1 MPTFLKCFL
10 RGFSLIA
17 CNSSSKTKGSAFAEQ
32 AVTSL
37 SNYLPCLAYVPANAS
52 WNELVSSASLPSGGF
67 SVCKELLFCC
77 IVSWPGIAH
86 PVILRLTIIV
96 I

>member
-1 MPTFLKCFL
+1 M
-10 RGFSLIA
+10 IA

-67 SVCKELLFCC
+67 SVCKVLLFGC
-77 IVSWPGIAH
+77 VVTWPGFAH
-86 PVILRLTIIV
+86 PVIVRLTIIV